1 MMAMSGWLK
10 TTRLGANMTVDLNL
24 DLSTLS
30 DWGLTQSFPLVPSRM
45 ESTTP
50 ASYRLVRERS
60 GELTLQGAYHW
71 HQGPAGGFE
80 WRDIETVNR
89 AEMDIYAEQT

>member
-1 MMAMSGWLK
+1 MS
-10 TTRLGANMTVDLNL
+10 VDLNV
-24 DLSTLS
+24 DLATLA
-30 DWGLTQSFPLVPSRM
+30 DWGVTQSFPLAAPSRM

>member
-1 MMAMSGWLK
+1 
-10 TTRLGANMTVDLNL
+10 MTVDLNL

-30 DWGLTQSFPLVPSRM
+30 DWGLTQSFPFPLATASRM